1 MHVFTV
7 LALSLSLLASSAHAQ
22 IVRAYSAS
30 SLIEYGLSAEE
41 GFWINPMGPLARG
54 RGVTGS
60 YGPLGNLGPF
70 GENLWNATTAF
81 SAAGNWD
88 DLSVTLSRMYGPLSA
103 SGPVFLTTELGQA
116 MLNFNGA
123 AHLLA
128 PGGVLHVLGNAGP
141 LGPLGIAGM
150 LGPNGAHG
158 LSRNAAGNYIDRN
171 RNVVRSVRLNSHEGP
186 KEFDLYELYKLETFR
201 SSETLDTSFALR
213 GKIDAG
219 KSVQAR
225 VASKRA
231 QWVNFLVVNEYEL
244 DSFALQVSD
253 EAGGQIESVAET
265 LSNFISVKVRP
276 GTRLRV
282 TVTHRSSLHLLRKP
296 FRLYV
301 TGSEGATEVSR
312 PFHYTQ
318 GP

>member
-1 MHVFTV
+1 MN
-7 LALSLSLLASSAHAQ
+7 ALTTTTLLLILLASSAHAQ
-22 IVRAYSAS
+22 ILRAFSAS
-30 SLIEYGLSAEE
+30 SLIEFGPAAEE

-70 GENLWNATTAF
+70 GEAIWNSTNAF
-81 SAAGNWD
+81 RAAGNWEQ
-88 DLSVTLSRMYGPLSA
+88 LAQALSRMNGPLSA

-128 PGGVLHVLGNAGP
+128 PGGVLHALGNAGP

-158 LSRNAAGNYIDRN
+158 FSRNAAGNYLDQN
-171 RNVVRSVRLNSHEGP
+171 RNVVRTIRINSHEGP
-186 KEFDLYELYKLETFR
+186 KEFDLYELYKLDSFR
-201 SSETLDTSFALR
+201 SSEILDTSFGLR
-213 GKIDAG
+213 GKIDRG
-219 KSVQAR
+219 QIVQLR

-244 DSFALQVSD
+244 DSFALQVAD
-253 EAGGQIESVAET
+253 EAGGVIESNAET

-276 GTRLRV
+276 GTRLKV
-282 TVTHRSSLHLLRKP
+282 SLTHRSSLHAFRKP

-312 PFHYTQ
+312 PFHYVQ
-318 GP
+318 GR